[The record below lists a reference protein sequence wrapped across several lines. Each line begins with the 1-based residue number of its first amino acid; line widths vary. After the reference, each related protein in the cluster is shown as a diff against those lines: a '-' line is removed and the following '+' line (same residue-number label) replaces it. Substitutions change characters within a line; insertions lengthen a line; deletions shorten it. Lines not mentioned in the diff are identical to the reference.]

1 MRTFLHATSF
11 FGRCPE
17 HQKNAPRR
25 ELRSEEQLAELAS
38 QAQVI
43 VEATQGSYPDW
54 LSALDALSILVPL
67 GSCLPRAIV
76 DRLSSPELAGRIQRM
91 SFTSRHEIFGNYKSL
106 FERCL
111 DCGDSSLASAIIK
124 PQAEALTPKIIL
136 KTLRDSKSN
145 DVAAERFAI
154 ALEAGIINGSILS
167 ALALHSNS
175 WGLGFAEIAG
185 IERERRALGRILA
198 TPETPPSAKRP
209 RL

>member
-11 FGRCPE
+11 FARCPE
-17 HQKNAPRR
+17 HQKDAPRR
-25 ELRSEEQLAELAS
+25 ERRSEEQLAELAS
-38 QAQVI
+38 QAHVI

-54 LSALDALSILVPL
+54 LSARDALSILVPL
-67 GSCLPRAIV
+67 GSCLPRTIA
-76 DRLSSPELAGRIQRM
+76 DRLSSPELAGRIPRM
-91 SFTSRHEIFGNYKSL
+91 SFNSRNEIFGNYKSI

-111 DCGDSSLASAIIK
+111 DCGDSLLASAIIK

-136 KTLRDSKSN
+136 KTLRDSNSS
-145 DVAAERFAI
+145 DQAADRFAI

-185 IERERRALGRILA
+185 VERERRAIGRLLA
-198 TPETPPSAKRP
+198 NTEPAPRANRP